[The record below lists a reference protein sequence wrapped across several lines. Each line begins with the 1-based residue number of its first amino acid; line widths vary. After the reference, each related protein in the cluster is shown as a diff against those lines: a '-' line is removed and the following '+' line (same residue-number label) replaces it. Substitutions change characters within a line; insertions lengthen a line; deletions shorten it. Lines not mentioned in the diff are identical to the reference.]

1 MPSDRPMK
9 LPRLVHRVAWA
20 GAASAALGGLLA
32 SVVSGGAADA
42 WVERSED
49 RELSRLVAEL
59 ADELDEELE
68 EAAEDDSPEE
78 HRHFEA
84 THGARTLDHILTH
97 ELEEVRLRAPRAV
110 VRGQEGVLAG
120 DATLP
125 DPAPG
130 ECTVAHGATP
140 LRVCSSLFER
150 GRVALAT
157 SAEGRVERRT
167 GFGWA
172 VLGGALAAAILGG
185 LGSLFAA
192 SWALRPLEDL
202 RRHVRS
208 IRPDAP
214 RLGELER
221 SASYLELEELRQAVA
236 DLVERLSSALDQ
248 ARAFAAQAAH
258 ELRTPLATLR
268 AEVELLVERRADLAE
283 LRAVETRLRQLA
295 ELVERLLTLA
305 TPGADLQH
313 EGRAVDLADVL
324 AAALARLPDARGRV
338 EVETMEDPVVRGD
351 ERLLAS
357 LLENALDNALKF
369 SKGADDERV
378 TVEVFARDGAIV
390 LRVTDHGIGMSGAE
404 REKAALPFY
413 RSPAARAGGFR
424 GHGVGVALMDHVVR
438 AHGGV
443 LRYLPTQRGTTL
455 DVELPR
461 FS

>member
-1 MPSDRPMK
+1 MK
-9 LPRLVHRVAWA
+9 LPQLVHRVAWV

-68 EAAEDDSPEE
+68 EAEEDDSPEE

-110 VRGQEGVLAG
+110 VRGKEGVLAG

-130 ECTVAHGATP
+130 ECTVARGATP
-140 LRVCSSLFER
+140 LRVCTSLFER

-172 VLGGALAAAILGG
+172 VLGGAMAAAILGG
-185 LGSLFAA
+185 LGSLLAA

-236 DLVERLSSALDQ
+236 DLIERLSAALDQ

-268 AEVELLVERRADLAE
+268 AEVELLLERRAELEE
-283 LRAVETRLRQLA
+283 LRAVEGRLRQLV

-305 TPGADLQH
+305 TPGIDLQLS
-313 EGRAVDLADVL
+313 GRAVDLGDAL
-324 AAALARLPDARGRV
+324 TAALARLHAAARV
-338 EVETMEDPVVRGD
+338 QVQLMDDPVVRGD
-351 ERLLAS
+351 EHLLES
-357 LLENALDNALKF
+357 LLYNALDNALKF
-369 SKGADDERV
+369 SNGADDEHV
-378 TVEVFARDGAIV
+378 LVEMFAREAAIV
-390 LRVTDHGIGMSGAE
+390 IRVTDHGIGMSPAE
-404 REKAALPFY
+404 REKATLAFY
-413 RSPAARAGGFR
+413 RSPAARAAGVE
-424 GHGVGVALMDHVVR
+424 GHGVGVALMNHVVV
-438 AHGGV
+438 AHGGG
-443 LRYLPTQRGTTL
+443 LRYLPTESGTSL
-455 DVELPR
+455 EIELPK